1 MSDPKRDSH
10 GGAAPPRP
18 STSTLAPFSGSPPRS
33 DHALSPPVPTFS
45 AAAHPGD
52 PAASIHTPLLGP
64 MAQRNAHAGAAAAQM
79 QAPALNIQAQN
90 NPQQLAPMQAPHVAI
105 PMPAPAP
112 AAALA
117 PAPRNYKKIAAQIA
131 THGTD
136 AAAAALSLSDAF
148 AAQTPYVRS
157 MTSGALWAASG
168 PASAAAN
175 RGSTT
180 AASFAADTLN
190 TLAGGASMAAT
201 GLQTDHSTASSVMSY
216 ASNAMWAGA
225 GLATMYSGKQKFSS
239 SPGWMHW
246 QTLSGGLQMASGF
259 ANTVAGVAGGVSTYL
274 AETRGHNDPGA
285 FTASV
290 VSGAAWV
297 AGSALGAFSTLTS
310 PR

>member
-1 MSDPKRDSH
+1 MSDSKRDSH

-18 STSTLAPFSGSPPRS
+18 STSTLAPFSGTPPRS
-33 DHALSPPVPTFS
+33 D
-45 AAAHPGD
+45 
-52 PAASIHTPLLGP
+52 INTPLLAP
-64 MAQRNAHAGAAAAQM
+64 MVQRNAHAAAAQI

-90 NPQQLAPMQAPHVAI
+90 NPQQLAPMQPPHVAI
-105 PMPAPAP
+105 QMPAPGP

-117 PAPRNYKKIAAQIA
+117 PAPTAYKKIAAQIA
-131 THGTD
+131 AHSTD
-136 AAAAALSLSDAF
+136 VAAATLSLSDAF

-201 GLQTDHSTASSVMSY
+201 GLQADHSTASSASSY
-216 ASNAMWAGA
+216 VSNALWMGA

-246 QTLSGGLQMASGF
+246 QTLSGGLQMASGL
-259 ANTVAGVAGGVSTYL
+259 ANTVAGAAGAASTYF
-274 AETRGHNDPGA
+274 AETSGMSDPRA
-285 FTASV
+285 VSASV

-297 AGSALGAFSTLTS
+297 AGSAFGALSTLTS